1 MKIISVDVIG
11 TPVSQGSLVGNGRY
25 GMRYQNDKE
34 LKLWR
39 HSVICELIAKK
50 PDDWNVDAAF
60 SVSCELRFMRP
71 KAHYSAKK
79 GLLRPSAPKYKTT
92 KIDLDKGQRAI
103 GDAIEQSGLIRNDS
117 QIIHWAASKRY
128 CDTGESPGAS
138 ITLSSQP

>member
-11 TPVSQGSLVGNGRY
+11 TPASQGSLVGNGRY
-25 GMRYQNDKE
+25 GMRYQNDKV
-34 LKLWR
+34 LKMWR
-39 HSVICELIAKK
+39 CDVITELIAKK
-50 PDDWNVDAAF
+50 PDDWDVDAAF

-71 KAHYSAKK
+71 KAHYGKK
-79 GLLRPSAPKYKTT
+79 GLRPSAPKYKTT
-92 KIDLDKGQRAI
+92 KIDLDKGMRAI

-117 QIIHWAASKRY
+117 QIIHWTASKRY